1 MFLTTSFM
9 MAEDWGKN
17 LKRVNIRKDKF
28 LYIHK
33 IKYYLEIEIN
43 KPLL

>member
-1 MFLTTSFM
+1 MFLTTLFM
-9 MAEDWGKN
+9 MAKDWGKTP
-17 LKRVNIRKDKF
+17 KRVNIRKNKF

-43 KPLL
+43 RPLL